1 MSFPVTKEAEL
12 CRHFHKTGAV
22 RGSAM
27 KNTKLSFVLGVT
39 LGAILLILFKHLNL
53 ISKTDLDRLLEGL
66 DLLSRRT
73 TAFQR
78 SLY

>member
-1 MSFPVTKEAEL
+1 
-12 CRHFHKTGAV
+12 
-22 RGSAM
+22 M
-27 KNTKLSFVLGVT
+27 KNTKMSFDLGVT
-39 LGAILLILFKHLNL
+39 LGAILLILFRYRNL
-53 ISKTDLDRLLEGL
+53 ISKTDLDRLLERL